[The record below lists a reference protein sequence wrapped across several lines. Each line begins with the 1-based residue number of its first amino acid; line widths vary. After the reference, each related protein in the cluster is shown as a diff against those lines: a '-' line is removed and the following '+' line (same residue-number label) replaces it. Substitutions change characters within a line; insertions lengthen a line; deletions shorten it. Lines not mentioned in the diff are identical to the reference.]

1 MQGTCRRREK
11 NINIL
16 LGKGGIYIHFEED
29 CIETRKTRPCSLYI
43 QPPSPC
49 HIFHFQDFSL
59 YHGKIGKLKS
69 SHLEK

>member
-1 MQGTCRRREK
+1 MQKRREK
-11 NINIL
+11 HKHFTV
-16 LGKGGIYIHFEED
+16 GKGGIYIQFEEN